1 MGNCASC
8 DCDGNGD
15 KKVEFTIARV
25 GNNGLT
31 NFSNSR
37 MVWQAI
43 TAMPTKATIIKRMR
57 RSKQRP
63 DLIMFVVGSA
73 QPSRSRAAPPPM
85 VRQAL
90 PGTGTPT

>member
-8 DCDGNGD
+8 DCDGKGD

-25 GNNGLT
+25 GNKGLT

-37 MVWQAI
+37 MVWQGI
-43 TAMPTKATIIKRMR
+43 MEIPTKAFIIKRMR

-63 DLIMFVVGSA
+63 DLIMSVVGSA
-73 QPSRSRAAPPPM
+73 QPSRSRAASPPM
-85 VRQAL
+85 GRQAL
-90 PGTGTPT
+90 PGKGTPT

>member
-15 KKVEFTIARV
+15 KKVEFTITRV
-25 GNNGLT
+25 GNIGLSH
-31 NFSNSR
+31 FSNSR

-43 TAMPTKATIIKRMR
+43 TAIPTKAFIIKRMR
-57 RSKQRP
+57 RSKQLP
-63 DLIMFVVGSA
+63 DLILLVVGSA

-85 VRQAL
+85 GRQAL
-90 PGTGTPT
+90 PGKGTPT

>member
-37 MVWQAI
+37 MVWQLIMAI
-43 TAMPTKATIIKRMR
+43 PTKAIFIR
-57 RSKQRP
+57 RTRKSKQRP
-63 DLIMFVVGSA
+63 DLNMILVGSA
-73 QPSRSRAAPPPM
+73 QPSRSRAPPPLM
-85 VRQAL
+85 GNQAL
-90 PGTGTPT
+90 PETGTPT